1 MVNPAIAK
9 FVVAHLPAWEGTRL
23 ADIEVTKNSGG
34 GGASTWKVTRR
45 GAEDAVF
52 FHLRSPCQ
60 SKDMVSERRMADVHA
75 LLAEAGLAPRR
86 LAAATLPSTGPLPGS
101 EVNWWIDVAG
111 VRSLGFGPSL
121 KHGHAKETH
130 ANLVTRQAKLLGG
143 IHNLDTAW

>member
-1 MVNPAIAK
+1 MVNPAIAE

-45 GAEDAVF
+45 GAEDTVF
-52 FHLRSPCQ
+52 FHLRSPSQ
-60 SKDMVSERRMADVHA
+60 SKDMVTERRMAGVHT
-75 LLAEAGLAPRR
+75 LLAAAGLAPRR

-111 VRSLGFGPSL
+111 VRTLKR
-121 KHGHAKETH
+121 KHGHAEETH
-130 ANLVTRQAKLLGG
+130 ADLMTRQGKLLAD